1 MTKLTLV
8 AATISL
14 ALTAQPTHASH
25 VFEDYARVTQVT
37 PQYGQVNLPRKEC
50 VSEYVPEPAGR
61 RGSWAGP
68 LIGGIAG
75 GVLGAKVGKGN
86 GRVAASAG
94 GAAIGAI
101 VGDRMSDRRR
111 EKYRV
116 DYRDEYDEREV
127 RRCRMVDHWE
137 SHVVDYK
144 VVYRYRGRTQTAN
157 LPYDPGPRLL
167 LRVAIEPIEQT
178 SGSNDDWDL

>member
-1 MTKLTLV
+1 MKELTLV

-14 ALTAQPTHASH
+14 LLGAQATQASH
-25 VFEDYARVTQVT
+25 VFEDHARVTQVT
-37 PQYGQVNLPRKEC
+37 PQYEKVNLARKEC
-50 VSEYVPEPAGR
+50 FSEHVPERAR
-61 RGSWAGP
+61 RHGSLAGP

-75 GVLGAKVGKGN
+75 GVLGAQVGKGS
-86 GRVAASAG
+86 GRVAASAA

-111 EKYRV
+111 
-116 DYRDEYDEREV
+116 DEYSDEYYEREV

-137 SHVVDYK
+137 TRVVGYQ
-144 VVYRYRGRTQTAN
+144 VVYQYHGHSQTTI
-157 LPYDPGPRLL
+157 LPYDPGPTLL

-178 SGSNDDWDL
+178 ADSDDDWHQ

>member
-14 ALTAQPTHASH
+14 ALTAQATHASH

-37 PQYGQVNLPRKEC
+37 PQYEQVNLPRKEC

-75 GVLGAKVGKGN
+75 GVLGAQVGKGN
-86 GRVAASAG
+86 GRVAASAV

-101 VGDRMSDRRR
+101 VGDRMSDHHR
-111 EKYRV
+111 EKYR
-116 DYRDEYDEREV
+116 DQYSDEYDEREV

-137 SHVVDYK
+137 TRVVDYQ
-144 VVYRYRGRTQTAN
+144 VVYRYRGRTQTAI

-167 LRVAIEPIEQT
+167 LRVAIAPIEQT
-178 SGSNDDWDL
+178 LSSGADWDQ

>member
-1 MTKLTLV
+1 MRELALV

-14 ALTAQPTHASH
+14 ALTAQATHASH
-25 VFEDYARVTQVT
+25 VFEDYGKVTQVT
-37 PQYGQVNLPRKEC
+37 PQYEQVNLPRKEC
-50 VSEYVPEPAGR
+50 VSEYVPEPTGR
-61 RGSWAGP
+61 HGSLAGP

-75 GVLGAKVGKGN
+75 GVLGAQVGKGN
-86 GRVAASAG
+86 GRVAASAV

-137 SHVVDYK
+137 NRVVGYK
-144 VVYRYRGRTQTAN
+144 VVYRYRGQTQTAI
-157 LPYDPGPRLL
+157 LPYDPGARLL

-178 SGSNDDWDL
+178 LGSDDDWDP